1 MYCWIV
7 TVVRRISP
15 LKSSIIPKSLQ
26 IQHISLFL
34 LLEMPHAAV
43 LVSNEFY
50 LALITAGPMFT
61 NK

>member
-7 TVVRRISP
+7 TVVRQITL
-15 LKSSIIPKSLQ
+15 LKSSIIPKS
-26 IQHISLFL
+26 HIFLFL

-43 LVSNEFY
+43 LVSNKFY
-50 LALITAGPMFT
+50 LALITARPMFT